1 VNKKNKSLTAG
12 GVLVA
17 LGIIYGDIGTS
28 PLYVFNAII
37 GNRVVSTEL
46 VLGAMSCIVWTLTL
60 ITSLKY
66 IYLALNADNKGEGGI
81 FALYALVRKGNA
93 KWVIYAAIIGCCSL
107 LADGFLTPAISIS
120 AAVEGLRLVYPNIQ
134 STNIVIAIMVALFLF
149 QQFNTGAVGKSFG
162 LIMLLW
168 FSSIGV
174 FGLLQWI
181 HTPEVFKAINP
192 YYAWEF
198 VTKYP
203 GGFWLLGAVFLC
215 TTGAEALYSELG
227 LCGKS
232 NMRVSWG
239 LIKICLL
246 SNYFGQAA
254 WLLQQTG
261 KQGIGQ
267 TFYLSASEGF
277 LWWSILIAILA
288 TLVGSQALIS
298 GTFTLVSEAIK
309 LKLWPNSKLRYL
321 GQVRDQ
327 IYIPSINWIL
337 MAGCLTA
344 VLIFKEST
352 KMEAAYG
359 LAIILNMLMTTTM
372 MVYYFKEIR
381 KSLIRTIALASLF
394 FMLEGIFLISNL
406 DKFLHGGWFTYTIAI
421 SFFLLMFLLHKARL
435 LRQQY
440 REFVNLKDYIPV
452 LQELQADTSV
462 PKEST
467 HLVYMSVA
475 DSKKYIDTSI
485 IYSIFRKR
493 PKRADV
499 YWFIHVD
506 TMDSPYASKY
516 LVDTIIP
523 KKCYFVRIQLGF
535 KAEQRVNLIFTEIL
549 RELSEKGEID
559 LSSPYPSLHKHN
571 LDADFKFIILH
582 TRASV
587 DNEISTF
594 DNIVIQGY
602 RFIKRNS
609 LSAEAQ
615 FGLELANVEE
625 ETVPIMIGPPAKVR
639 INRENEKTALEKE
652 MRYSNKTN

>member
-37 GNRVVSTEL
+37 GNRIISSEL
-46 VLGAMSCIVWTLTL
+46 VLGALSCIIWTLTL
-60 ITSLKY
+60 VTSLKY

-81 FALYALVRKGNA
+81 FALFALVRKGKA
-93 KWVIYAAIIGCCSL
+93 RWLIYAAIIGCCSL

-120 AAVEGLRLVYPNIQ
+120 AAIEGLRLVNPTIQ
-134 STNIVIAIMVALFLF
+134 TTSIVIGIMVVLFLF
-149 QQFNTGAVGKSFG
+149 QQFNTGAIGKSFG
-162 LIMLLW
+162 PIMLLW
-168 FSSIGV
+168 FSSIGI

-181 HTPEVFKAINP
+181 NTPEVFRALNP
-192 YYAWEF
+192 YYAWVF
-198 VTKYP
+198 VAEYP

-227 LCGKS
+227 LCGKH
-232 NMRVSWG
+232 NMRVSWV

-246 SNYFGQAA
+246 SNYLGQAA
-254 WLLQQTG
+254 WLLQQIG
-261 KQGIGQ
+261 KQGVGQ
-267 TFYLSASEGF
+267 TFFLSAPEGF
-277 LWWSILIAILA
+277 LWWSILIATLA

-309 LKLWPNSKLRYL
+309 LKLWPNSRLRYISKI
-321 GQVRDQ
+321 RDQ

-344 VLIFKEST
+344 VLLFQEST
-352 KMEAAYG
+352 KMESAYG
-359 LAIILNMLMTTTM
+359 LAIILNMLMTTSM
-372 MVYYFKEIR
+372 MVYYFKEIK
-381 KSLIRTIALASLF
+381 KSLVRTIALAVLF
-394 FMLEGIFLISNL
+394 FMVEGIFLISNL

-421 SFFLLMFLLHKARL
+421 AFFIMMFLLHKARL
-435 LRQQY
+435 LRQKH
-440 REFVNLKDYIPV
+440 REFVSLKDYIPL

-475 DSKKYIDTSI
+475 DSKKHIDTSI

-493 PKRADV
+493 PKRADF
-499 YWFIHVD
+499 YWFVHVD

-516 LVDTIIP
+516 IVDTIIP

-535 KAEQRVNLIFTEIL
+535 KAEYRVNLIFTEIL

-559 LSSPYPSLHKHN
+559 LGSPYPSLHKHH

-587 DNEISTF
+587 DNEISSF

-602 RFIKRNS
+602 RLIKKLS

-652 MRYSNKTN
+652 MRYSGLNK

>member
-1 VNKKNKSLTAG
+1 VNKNNRNLTAG

-37 GNRVVSTEL
+37 GNRVISSEL
-46 VLGAMSCIVWTLTL
+46 VLGALSCIIWTLTL

-81 FALYALVRKGNA
+81 FALYALVRKGKA

-120 AAVEGLRLVYPNIQ
+120 AAVEGLRLVYPTIH
-134 STNIVIAIMVALFLF
+134 STEIVIAIMVALFLF
-149 QQFNTGAVGKSFG
+149 QQFNTGAIGKSFG

-192 YYAWEF
+192 YYAWTF
-198 VTKYP
+198 VTQYP

-254 WLLQQTG
+254 WLLQQSG

-267 TFYLSASEGF
+267 TFYLSAPEGF
-277 LWWSILIAILA
+277 LWWSIVIAILA

-309 LKLWPNSKLRYL
+309 LKLWPNSKLRYVSH
-321 GQVRDQ
+321 VRDQ

-337 MAGCLTA
+337 MTGCITA

-352 KMEAAYG
+352 EMESAYG
-359 LAIILNMLMTTTM
+359 LAIILNMLMTTTL
-372 MVYYFKEIR
+372 MVYYFKEIK
-381 KSLIRTIALASLF
+381 KSLVRTIALASLF
-394 FMLEGIFLISNL
+394 FMLEGVFLVSNL
-406 DKFLHGGWFTYTIAI
+406 DKFLRGGWFTYTIAI

-435 LRQQY
+435 LRQKY
-440 REFVNLKDYIPV
+440 REFVNLKDYIPL

-523 KKCYFVRIQLGF
+523 KKCYFVRVQLGF
-535 KAEQRVNLIFTEIL
+535 KAEHRVNLIFTEIL
-549 RELSEKGEID
+549 RELSEKGELD

-587 DNEISTF
+587 DNEISSF

>member
-1 VNKKNKSLTAG
+1 MNRKIKTLTTG

-17 LGIIYGDIGTS
+17 IGIIYGDIGTS

-37 GNRVVSTEL
+37 GNRVISTEL
-46 VLGAMSCIVWTLTL
+46 VLGALSCIFWTLTL

-81 FALYALVRKGNA
+81 FALYALVRKGKA
-93 KWVIYAAIIGCCSL
+93 RWVIYPAIIGCCTL

-120 AAVEGLRLVYPNIQ
+120 SAIEGLRLVYPDLQ
-134 STNIVIAIMVALFLF
+134 TSSIVIAMMVALFLF
-149 QQFNTGAVGKSFG
+149 QQFNNGAIGKSFG
-162 LIMLLW
+162 PIMLLW
-168 FSSIGV
+168 FSSIGI

-181 HTPEVFKAINP
+181 RTPEVFKAINP
-192 YYAWEF
+192 LYAWSF
-198 VTKYP
+198 VMHYP

-215 TTGAEALYSELG
+215 TTGAEALYSDLG
-227 LCGKS
+227 LCGKQ

-267 TFYLSASEGF
+267 SFYLSAPDGF
-277 LWWSILIAILA
+277 LWWSIIIATLA

-309 LKLWPNSKLRYL
+309 LKLWPNSRLRYL
-321 GQVRDQ
+321 NQKGQV
-327 IYIPSINWIL
+327 YIPSINWVL
-337 MAGCLTA
+337 MAGCISV
-344 VLIFKEST
+344 VLIFVEST

-359 LAIILNMLMTTTM
+359 VAIILNMLMTTTLL
-372 MVYYFKEIR
+372 VYYYKVVR
-381 KSLIRTIALASLF
+381 KSLTRTIVLACTF
-394 FMLEGIFLISNL
+394 FLLEGIFLISNL
-406 DKFLHGGWFTYTIAI
+406 DKFLHGGWFTYSIAI
-421 SFFLLMFLLHKARL
+421 GFFIVMFLLHKARQ

-440 REFVNLKDYIPV
+440 REFVNLKDYIPL

-462 PKEST
+462 PKEAT

-475 DSKKYIDTSI
+475 DSKRYIDTSI

-499 YWFIHVD
+499 YWFVHVD
-506 TMDSPYASKY
+506 TMDSPFTSKY
-516 LVDTIIP
+516 SLDTIIP
-523 KKCYFVRIQLGF
+523 KKCFFVRIQLGF
-535 KAEQRVNLIFTEIL
+535 KADYRVNLIFTEIL
-549 RELSEKGEID
+549 RDLSEKGEID
-559 LSSPYPSLHKHN
+559 LGSPYPSLQKHH

-587 DNEISTF
+587 DNEISSF
-594 DNIVIQGY
+594 DNIVIQSY
-602 RFIKRNS
+602 RLIKKLS

-625 ETVPIMIGPPAKVR
+625 ETVPIMIGPQAKVL
-639 INRENEKTALEKE
+639 INRENEVAALEKE
-652 MRYSNKTN
+652 MRYSNPNS

>member
-1 VNKKNKSLTAG
+1 MNKKNKTLTAG

-37 GNRVVSTEL
+37 GNRVISSEL
-46 VLGAMSCIVWTLTL
+46 VLGALSCIVWTLTL

-81 FALYALVRKGNA
+81 FALYALVRKSKA
-93 KWVIYAAIIGCCSL
+93 RWVIYAAIIGCCSL

-120 AAVEGLRLVYPNIQ
+120 SAIEGLRLVYPNLPTI
-134 STNIVIAIMVALFLF
+134 NIVIAIMVALFLF
-149 QQFNTGAVGKSFG
+149 QQFNTGAISKSFG
-162 LIMLLW
+162 PIMLLW
-168 FSSIGV
+168 FSSIGI

-181 HTPEVFKAINP
+181 HHPEVFKALNP
-192 YYAWEF
+192 YYAWVF
-198 VTKYP
+198 ITRYP

-215 TTGAEALYSELG
+215 TTGAEALYSDLG
-227 LCGKS
+227 LCGKQ

-239 LIKICLL
+239 LVKICLL
-246 SNYFGQAA
+246 SNYFGQAS

-261 KQGIGQ
+261 KQGLGQ
-267 TFYLSASEGF
+267 SFYLSAPEGF
-277 LWWSILIAILA
+277 LWWSILIATLA

-309 LKLWPNSKLRYL
+309 LKLWPNSRLRYL
-321 GQVRDQ
+321 SHSRGH

-337 MAGCLTA
+337 MAGCLT
-344 VLIFKEST
+344 VVVIFKEST
-352 KMEAAYG
+352 NMESAYG
-359 LAIILNMLMTTTM
+359 LAIILNMLMTTALL
-372 MVYYFKEIR
+372 VYYFKVVR
-381 KSLIRTIALASLF
+381 KSLVRTIALAGLF
-394 FMLEGIFLISNL
+394 FLLEGIFLISNL

-421 SFFLLMFLLHKARL
+421 VFFLMMFLLHKARL
-435 LRQQY
+435 LRQKY
-440 REFVNLKDYIPV
+440 REFVNLKDYIPL
-452 LQELQADTSV
+452 LQELQADASV

-467 HLVYMSVA
+467 HLVYMTVA
-475 DSKKYIDTSI
+475 DSKRQIDSSI

-499 YWFIHVD
+499 YWFLHVD
-506 TMDSPYASKY
+506 TVDSPYASKY

-523 KKCYFVRIQLGF
+523 KKCFFVRIQLGY
-535 KAEQRVNLIFTEIL
+535 KAKYRVNLIFTEII

-559 LSSPYPSLHKHN
+559 LGSPYPSLHKHN
-571 LDADFKFIILH
+571 LDADFKFIILF

-587 DNEISTF
+587 DNEISSF
-594 DNIVIQGY
+594 DNFVIQGY
-602 RFIKRNS
+602 RFIKKIS
-609 LSAEAQ
+609 LSTEAQ
-615 FGLELANVEE
+615 FGLELASVEE

-639 INRENEKTALEKE
+639 INRENEIAALEKE
-652 MRYSNKTN
+652 LRYSNQNK

>member
-1 VNKKNKSLTAG
+1 
-12 GVLVA
+12 
-17 LGIIYGDIGTS
+17 
-28 PLYVFNAII
+28 
-37 GNRVVSTEL
+37 
-46 VLGAMSCIVWTLTL
+46 
-60 ITSLKY
+60 
-66 IYLALNADNKGEGGI
+66 
-81 FALYALVRKGNA
+81 
-93 KWVIYAAIIGCCSL
+93 
-107 LADGFLTPAISIS
+107 
-120 AAVEGLRLVYPNIQ
+120 
-134 STNIVIAIMVALFLF
+134 
-149 QQFNTGAVGKSFG
+149 
-162 LIMLLW
+162 MLLW

-192 YYAWEF
+192 YYAWTF

-267 TFYLSASEGF
+267 TFYLSAPDGF

-288 TLVGSQALIS
+288 TLVGSQALIT

-309 LKLWPNSKLRYL
+309 LKLWPNSKLRYIS
-321 GQVRDQ
+321 QVRDQ

-337 MAGCLTA
+337 MTGCITA

-352 KMEAAYG
+352 EMESAYG
-359 LAIILNMLMTTTM
+359 LAIILNMLMTTSM
-372 MVYYFKEIR
+372 MVYYFKEIK

-394 FMLEGIFLISNL
+394 FMLEGIFLVSNL

-421 SFFLLMFLLHKARL
+421 SFFLMMFLLHKARL
-435 LRQQY
+435 LRQKY
-440 REFVNLKDYIPV
+440 REFVNLKDYIPL

-535 KAEQRVNLIFTEIL
+535 KAEHRVNLIFTEIL

-587 DNEISTF
+587 DNEISSF

-652 MRYSNKTN
+652 MRYSNKIN

>member
-1 VNKKNKSLTAG
+1 MNRKIKSLTAG

-17 LGIIYGDIGTS
+17 IGIIYGDIGTS

-37 GNRVVSTEL
+37 GNRVISPEL
-46 VLGAMSCIVWTLTL
+46 VLGALSCIFWTLTL

-81 FALYALVRKGNA
+81 FALYALVRKGKA
-93 KWVIYAAIIGCCSL
+93 RWVIYPAIIGCCTL

-120 AAVEGLRLVYPNIQ
+120 AAIEGLILVYPTLQ
-134 STNIVIAIMVALFLF
+134 TTKIVMAIMVALFLF
-149 QQFNTGAVGKSFG
+149 QQFNSGTIAKSFG
-162 LIMLLW
+162 SIMLLW
-168 FSSIGV
+168 FSTIGI
-174 FGLLQWI
+174 FGLLQWM

-192 YYAWEF
+192 SYAWAF

-215 TTGAEALYSELG
+215 TTGAEALYSDLG
-227 LCGKS
+227 LCGKQ

-239 LIKICLL
+239 LIKVCLL

-254 WLLQQTG
+254 WLLQQSG
-261 KQGIGQ
+261 KQGLGQ
-267 TFYLSASEGF
+267 SFFLSAPEGF
-277 LWWSILIAILA
+277 LWWGILIATLA

-309 LKLWPNSKLRYL
+309 LKLWPNSHVRYL
-321 GQVRDQ
+321 RQRGQ

-337 MAGCLTA
+337 MAGCLT
-344 VLIFKEST
+344 VLWIFQEST
-352 KMEAAYG
+352 KMESAYG
-359 LAIILNMLMTTTM
+359 LAIILNMLMTTTLL
-372 MVYYFKEIR
+372 VYYYKEI
-381 KSLIRTIALASLF
+381 KISLVRTISLVSIF
-394 FMLEGIFLISNL
+394 FLVEGIFLISNL
-406 DKFLHGGWFTYTIAI
+406 NKFLHGGWFTYTIAI
-421 SFFLLMFLLHKARL
+421 AFFSIMFLLHKARQ
-435 LRQQY
+435 LRQEY
-440 REFVNLKDYIPV
+440 REFVSLKDYIPL

-462 PKEST
+462 PKEAT

-475 DSKKYIDTSI
+475 DSKKQIDACI
-485 IYSIFRKR
+485 VYSIFRKR

-499 YWFIHVD
+499 YWFLHVD
-506 TMDSPYASKY
+506 TMDSPYTSKY

-523 KKCYFVRIQLGF
+523 KKCFFVRIQLGY
-535 KAEQRVNLIFTEIL
+535 KAEYKVNLIFTEIL
-549 RELSEKGEID
+549 RELSEKGEIE
-559 LSSPYPSLHKHN
+559 LGSPYPSLHKHN
-571 LDADFKFIILH
+571 LDADFKFIILF

-594 DNIVIQGY
+594 DHLVIQGY
-602 RFIKRNS
+602 RFIKKIS

-625 ETVPIMIGPPAKVR
+625 ETVPIMIGPPAKVS
-639 INRENEKTALEKE
+639 IVRENEKTALEKE
-652 MRYSNKTN
+652 MRYYNPVK